1 MPRGKGVN
9 IMTKQVSLLVN
20 DVPINVDYF
29 VSGFIDH
36 TVDGM
41 LRALRGIG
49 EIGELDLAIEQDS
62 QVTIK
67 LNNAQVPT
75 NPFVS
80 KIMRNTILGMLSSL
94 REVSEI
100 STVRIVIKH

>member
-1 MPRGKGVN
+1 
-9 IMTKQVSLLVN
+9 MTKQVSLLVN
-20 DVPINVDYF
+20 GAAIDVDNF

-41 LRALRGIG
+41 LRALRGVG

-62 QVTIK
+62 QVTIT
-67 LNNAQVPT
+67 LNNAQVPA

-80 KIMRNTILGMLSSL
+80 KIMRNTILGMVSSL
-94 REVSEI
+94 TGVGEI
-100 STVRIVIKH
+100 NTVRIVIKH

>member
-1 MPRGKGVN
+1 MSE
-9 IMTKQVSLLVN
+9 QVSLWVN
-20 DVPINVDYF
+20 GAPIELDYF

-41 LRALRGIG
+41 LQALRGVG

-67 LNNAQVPT
+67 LNNAQVPV
-75 NPFVS
+75 NLFVS

-94 REVSEI
+94 REISEI
-100 STVRIVIKH
+100 STVRIVIKR

>member
-1 MPRGKGVN
+1 MSR
-9 IMTKQVSLLVN
+9 QVSLLVN
-20 DVPINVDYF
+20 SAPIELDYF

-41 LRALRGIG
+41 LRALRGVG

-67 LNNAQVPT
+67 LNNAQVPA

-94 REVSEI
+94 KGI
-100 STVRIVIKH
+100 SDIKTVHITIKH